1 MPKTLRATGKGDSE
15 RDLVRA
21 IGNLEKVV
29 DGFPDQYP
37 HIFRPGRELMFTYL
51 KGIVYGLGALTA
63 VAIVIPLLVT
73 LLQQIQ
79 WVPLIGDFTE
89 DVLHRIEQAQQ

>member
-1 MPKTLRATGKGDSE
+1 MPRIPRATGKADPE
-15 RDLVRA
+15 RDLTRA
-21 IGNLEKVV
+21 IGNLEQVV
-29 DGFPDQYP
+29 VRFPEQYP

-89 DVLHRIEQAQQ
+89 DVLHRIEQSQQ